1 MTISRREFFGALA
14 GGAATVAAIAV
25 PAAAMAQQ
33 DAQQDTTPIGSSNVP
48 MAMGN
53 YLPVLLPPRSST
65 PSMTPA
71 QRDVLEHKLHCM
83 CGCNLDVY
91 TCRTT
96 DFSCPVSPR
105 MHRDIMALVAGG
117 YPAQDII
124 NAFVKTYGQRV
135 LMAPPEHGVFNLTGY
150 FMPFVALLGGMALV
164 IALIRRWQRPAHEDA
179 PVQRLPVEATPEE
192 LAKIDAMIRSD
203 EP

>member
-1 MTISRREFFGALA
+1 VTISRREFFGALA
-14 GGAATVAAIAV
+14 GSAATVAAISV
-25 PAAAMAQQ
+25 PAAVMAQQ
-33 DAQQDTTPIGSSNVP
+33 DSTVGSSNVP

-53 YLPVLLPPRSST
+53 YIPVRLPPKSDV

-105 MHRDIMALVAGG
+105 MHRDVMALVAGG

-124 NAFVKTYGQRV
+124 NAFVHTYGQTV

-150 FMPFVALLGGMALV
+150 FMPFVALSGGVALV
-164 IALIRRWQRPAHEDA
+164 IALIRRWHRPAGEGAAVH
-179 PVQRLPVEATPEE
+179 RLPVEGTPEE
-192 LAKIDAMIRSD
+192 LAKIEELIRSD

>member
-1 MTISRREFFGALA
+1 MTISRRDFFGALA
-14 GGAATVAAIAV
+14 GSAATVGAISV
-25 PAAAMAQQ
+25 PAALMAQ
-33 DAQQDTTPIGSSNVP
+33 QQDTTAIGSSNVP

-53 YLPVLLPPRSST
+53 YIPVRLPPRSDV

-71 QRDVLEHKLHCM
+71 QRDVLEHQLHCM

-117 YPAQDII
+117 YPAPDII
-124 NAFVKTYGQRV
+124 KAFVNTYGQTV
-135 LMAPPEHGVFNLTGY
+135 LMAPPEHGFFNLTGY
-150 FMPFVALLGGMALV
+150 FMPFVALMGGLALV
-164 IALIRRWQRPAHEDA
+164 IALIRRWQRPGHDDA

-192 LAKIDAMIRSD
+192 LTRLDAMVRSD